1 MDSGQGHP
9 LRLTKHHGAGND
21 FLVLLDP
28 GDSRPL
34 TGAEVR
40 ALCHRRLGVGA
51 DGVLRGTPGRDG
63 ADLRM
68 ELRNADGA
76 PAEMS
81 GNGIRCL
88 VQAAVLAGW
97 IGDGPGAGAHETVVV
112 VDTGAG
118 RRRVTYRAGT
128 APHLGHASVAMGRPQ
143 LGDELP
149 VDALRVDGPADLRM
163 GRAVDMGN
171 PHLVLLVGGLVG
183 DAVVRDTGA
192 RLERSV
198 PGGAN
203 VEFVWEGPGP
213 GELTMRVWERGV
225 GETLACGTG
234 TCAAVAATASW
245 GVTGGRVVVHNPG
258 GPLEVVLGD
267 DGAELGGPTA
277 FVAEVEV
284 SEAVLAR
291 MLAEGDVA
299 ARSAAEQPG
308 ATPSVASQPERTV
321 AANQ

>member
-1 MDSGQGHP
+1 METGQGDP

-21 FLVLLDP
+21 FLVLLDR

-34 TGAEVR
+34 DGAEVR

-63 ADLRM
+63 ADLHM

-88 VQAAVLAGW
+88 VQAAVDAGW
-97 IGDGPGAGAHETVVV
+97 TGGDPDAGGGETVVV

-118 RRRVTYRAGT
+118 RRRVTYRAG
-128 APHLGHASVAMGRPQ
+128 PGRGVGHATVAMGRPR

-149 VDALRVDGPADLRM
+149 VDGHLVDGPAGLRM

-171 PHLVLLVGGLVG
+171 PHLVLLVGGPV
-183 DAVVRDTGA
+183 DDTVVRDVGA

-258 GPLEVVLGD
+258 GPLEVVLDD

-277 FVAEVEV
+277 LVAEVEIDEV
-284 SEAVLAR
+284 VLAR
-291 MLAEGDVA
+291 MVADRDPA
-299 ARSAAEQPG
+299 ARSLAAQSDST
-308 ATPSVASQPERTV
+308 AAA